1 MYTDAKETRLEWSC
15 LNKNQCVI
23 KKCLKTLYLLRYLFV
38 YFTIYKYLSFFYSKC
53 IYQLSYTYVHKWLK
67 IFPPQNEE
75 EEKLHPVLEGGGGSL
90 APLFSSPMMVSEV
103 KKRSTHF
110 YHWGFLYIWK
120 HLVIVSYWQLFFFK
134 QKTQLIVNFFG
145 SDFKHTS
152 LVMEL

>member
-1 MYTDAKETRLEWSC
+1 MKLLEQKPMC
-15 LNKNQCVI
+15 NKKMFKNIVPT
-23 KKCLKTLYLLRYLFV
+23 KVFV
-38 YFTIYKYLSFFYSKC
+38 CFTIYKYLSFFYSKC

-110 YHWGFLYIWK
+110 YH
-120 HLVIVSYWQLFFFK
+120 
-134 QKTQLIVNFFG
+134 
-145 SDFKHTS
+145 
-152 LVMEL
+152 